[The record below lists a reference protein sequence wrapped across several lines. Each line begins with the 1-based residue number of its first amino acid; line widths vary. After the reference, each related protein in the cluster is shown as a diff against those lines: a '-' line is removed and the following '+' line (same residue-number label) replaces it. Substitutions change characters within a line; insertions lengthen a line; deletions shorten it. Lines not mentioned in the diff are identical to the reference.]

1 MNFNE
6 AQFLTYNHQN
16 NFLADGT
23 FRYGSTKALSIE
35 SVIDTRVSNTD
46 GSGVKESQES
56 LMELISGAHNFQ
68 KIIINGVDFG
78 YGRVISIN
86 SESGPNW
93 DTNQIRIGKNIFD
106 IEISDSGEND
116 LYNMTG
122 NYLTGLK
129 EKFSKHH
136 LLEEF
141 NENFTF
147 DFSEDNKYSYVH
159 NVSAKYFS
167 GAEVSDPIGEAR
179 TLASGIFEQD
189 PSFGFLTSK
198 SGFYNNN
205 GKKYY
210 NEAYNLISNQCSF
223 SKRFECHPRYN
234 KNDPSCSNIN
244 HQLTSDENGIINI
257 TERGQ
262 IMGLDNNGGDELYNS
277 ALDALNT
284 TINSSYDRCNKLFS
298 GHREFYG
305 GQVDRVDDL
314 NSRYLTLQK
323 NINRISSNLSYEVS
337 YNNNP
342 NISGSGQHTF
352 TLSIDA
358 SQDGIRGVT
367 EKGQLKSFVSRGEI
381 DPVDL
386 YNHFNV
392 KEESFHRCGGFYS
405 GVITNSKSNDNFFQ
419 KDRFNLVGSTLEFTR
434 SGDTVNYTN
443 SYADDPSVIKTN
455 KIQAL
460 NVSCSD
466 AFEVEVSN
474 AFFIPNAT
482 KEILHKRGIKRLSRR
497 QLSAT
502 CIYERPST
510 NFWTNPSYIPIGP
523 ESNIDYY
530 NALKFVKNKML
541 EKAFMDEWITIR
553 EIDSMFIQN
562 FQYNVSSDMNL
573 SVSMDIIYEKN

>member
-189 PSFGFLTSK
+189 PSFGFLT
-198 SGFYNNN
+198 
-205 GKKYY
+205 
-210 NEAYNLISNQCSF
+210 A
-223 SKRFECHPRYN
+223 P
-234 KNDPSCSNIN
+234 
-244 HQLTSDENGIINI
+244 
-257 TERGQ
+257 
-262 IMGLDNNGGDELYNS
+262 
-277 ALDALNT
+277 
-284 TINSSYDRCNKLFS
+284 
-298 GHREFYG
+298 
-305 GQVDRVDDL
+305 
-314 NSRYLTLQK
+314 
-323 NINRISSNLSYEVS
+323 
-337 YNNNP
+337 
-342 NISGSGQHTF
+342 
-352 TLSIDA
+352 
-358 SQDGIRGVT
+358 
-367 EKGQLKSFVSRGEI
+367 
-381 DPVDL
+381 
-386 YNHFNV
+386 
-392 KEESFHRCGGFYS
+392 
-405 GVITNSKSNDNFFQ
+405 
-419 KDRFNLVGSTLEFTR
+419 LEFCP
-434 SGDTVNYTN
+434 VVL
-443 SYADDPSVIKTN
+443 P
-455 KIQAL
+455 
-460 NVSCSD
+460 
-466 AFEVEVSN
+466 
-474 AFFIPNAT
+474 IP
-482 KEILHKRGIKRLSRR
+482 
-497 QLSAT
+497 
-502 CIYERPST
+502 
-510 NFWTNPSYIPIGP
+510 
-523 ESNIDYY
+523 
-530 NALKFVKNKML
+530 
-541 EKAFMDEWITIR
+541 
-553 EIDSMFIQN
+553 
-562 FQYNVSSDMNL
+562 
-573 SVSMDIIYEKN
+573 